1 MTSNLEQWPEIKA
14 FAERMATKLTE
25 HEHTKGRHGWLTDD
39 PRTLLT
45 RLRKEVDE
53 LEDAINLY
61 TNPNATFK
69 VNELLNRIADEA
81 ADVGNF
87 AMFIA
92 DWYGGLDNVKPT
104 T

>member
-1 MTSNLEQWPEIKA
+1 MTNNLEQWPEVKS

-25 HEHTKGRHGWLTDD
+25 HEPTKGKRGWLRDD
-39 PRTLLT
+39 PHTLLA
-45 RLRKEVDE
+45 RLLEEVEE
-53 LEDAINLY
+53 LEDAIKLY
-61 TNPNATFK
+61 TNPTATFK

-92 DWYGGLDNVKPT
+92 DWYGGLEHE
-104 T
+104 